1 MKRIAL
7 LLLVFNFS
15 FFISEA
21 QEPTDHPLLQK
32 FKTFSVIGDSY
43 STFVGKTEPVDNA
56 QFYPREGIDIYEAA
70 QTWWMLFQRETGI
83 QLQQN
88 NSYSGGT
95 ICNTW
100 WNGEDAST
108 VSFVARCKNLRK
120 ADIIIVEG
128 ATNDNNANSPMGN
141 YVYAD
146 WTSADL
152 KAFRPATAYVIDY
165 LQQKF
170 PDALVVFMLNSGLR
184 TDINQSVEEIC
195 QHYNVPLLKLANIN
209 KALDHPTYSGMR
221 AIKNQLIN
229 LLLEH
234 VE

>member
-1 MKRIAL
+1 
-7 LLLVFNFS
+7 
-15 FFISEA
+15 
-21 QEPTDHPLLQK
+21 
-32 FKTFSVIGDSY
+32 
-43 STFVGKTEPVDNA
+43 
-56 QFYPREGIDIYEAA
+56 
-70 QTWWMLFQRETGI
+70 
-83 QLQQN
+83 
-88 NSYSGGT
+88 
-95 ICNTW
+95 
-100 WNGEDAST
+100 
-108 VSFVARCKNLRK
+108 
-120 ADIIIVEG
+120 
-128 ATNDNNANSPMGN
+128 MGN